1 LAETWRLLDYSSADP
16 KMDLAINEAIF
27 RSRRENFT
35 PNTLRLWQGP
45 ASVIIRSGTYKDD
58 VNHEEC
64 RKHGVEI
71 IRAISVT
78 GDPFYI
84 DTGSLNFAVTAN
96 AALFNTR
103 TKDYPPVLSDYFILN
118 AAIVEGL
125 RKFSDTLEAN
135 ADGIHIGERRMTGI
149 LPKWFHDFLLYQGT
163 LLINTDVNAY
173 HKMIKTGKP
182 TEKKLMIT
190 SLRRQL
196 RTDVSID
203 EAKTALIEG
212 FERKLGIVFELR
224 KELTGDERK
233 SADFLYKEKYGLEK
247 WNMDG
252 TEPFFFGMGKTSL
265 EVFVAYPPTSMCRKL
280 ISLVNDVTVDLQD
293 DITVR
298 VWMRGKGSNQHGV
311 YPEMS
316 SALIDAEKCS
326 RIPAII
332 INGELKFDKTLPS
345 RECLRSAVVAA
356 LPKK

>member
-1 LAETWRLLDYSSADP
+1 
-16 KMDLAINEAIF
+16 MDLAINEAIF
-27 RSRRENFT
+27 RSRRENLT

-45 ASVIIRSGTYKDD
+45 ASVIFGSGSYEDD
-58 VNHEEC
+58 INQEEC
-64 RKHGVEI
+64 RKHGVAVV
-71 IRAISVT
+71 RAISVT
-78 GDPFYI
+78 GDPFYM
-84 DTGSLNFAVTAN
+84 DMGSLNFAVTAN
-96 AALFNTR
+96 AALFKTP

-163 LLINTDVNAY
+163 LLVNTDVNAY

-190 SLRRQL
+190 SLSRQL
-196 RTDVSID
+196 GRDVSID
-203 EAKTALIEG
+203 ETKTALIEG
-212 FERKLGIVFELR
+212 FEKKLGIVFELE
-224 KELTGDERK
+224 KELTGDEQK
-233 SADFLYKEKYGLEK
+233 SANLLYRAKYSLEK
-247 WNMDG
+247 WNVHG
-252 TEPFFFGMGKTSL
+252 IEPFLVGMGKASL

-280 ISLVNDVTVDLQD
+280 ISLVNDVTSDLQD

-298 VWMRGKGSNQHGV
+298 VWMRGKGINQHGV
-311 YPEMS
+311 YPELS

-345 RECLRSAVVAA
+345 RECLRSAVVAT